1 MCTARLSFWL
11 DVRLIGGNYTNS
23 LSAYFWPIR
32 LTSKGRKCLIA
43 EMTQPT
49 PDQIEQLAV
58 AFERFTRRF
67 KVTEAAAAMQNS
79 LNALDIQAL
88 IFIDEH
94 PACNLGD
101 VARHLQVA
109 LTTMSSSVDRLVR
122 REIIERQRPETNRRS
137 VALSLTDKGHQ
148 VVAGYIDGYRAS
160 CKAMLEALDPA
171 DQENF
176 LRLTQQIAKY
186 DI

>member
-1 MCTARLSFWL
+1 
-11 DVRLIGGNYTNS
+11 
-23 LSAYFWPIR
+23 
-32 LTSKGRKCLIA
+32 
-43 EMTQPT
+43 MTQPT

-67 KVTEAAAAMQNS
+67 KVAEATAAMQNS

-88 IFIDEH
+88 LYIDEH
-94 PACNLGD
+94 PGCTLGD

-122 REIIERQRPETNRRS
+122 REIIQRQRPETNRRS

-171 DQENF
+171 DQIRF
-176 LRLTQQIAKY
+176 LHLTQQIANY